1 MWGHEL
7 IGFELF
13 LGHVG
18 EIVDSLFPGVI
29 TTVVLDDGF
38 KVFVEDAESE
48 ISFGKM
54 STPIFSVDFFSLFI
68 SQLLGTVEEISVLHV
83 QVLVTESEL

>member
-1 MWGHEL
+1 LWSHEL

-29 TTVVLDDGF
+29 TTVVLDDCF
-38 KVFVEDAESE
+38 KVFVEDAKSE

-68 SQLLGTVEEISVLHV
+68 SQLLSTVEEISVLHV
-83 QVLVTESEL
+83 QVLITESEL